1 MNPTLL
7 LSAHA
12 HGAMPGASDEI
23 LAVVFLI
30 FAALAGWHL
39 LKDRS

>member
-1 MNPTLL
+1 MIPTIWLDI
-7 LSAHA
+7 HA

-23 LAVVFLI
+23 LAVIFLI

-39 LKDRS
+39 LRDR

>member
-1 MNPTLL
+1 MIPMVLL
-7 LSAHA
+7 DIHS

-23 LAVVFLI
+23 LAVIFLI

-39 LKDRS
+39 IRG